1 MKHIPA
7 LIPAALLMALAAQTG
22 VPQWLGAH
30 PWWSTQVIVIGAP
43 AGLLLAA
50 LAALA
55 GLAAGPRIALFALI
69 AVGAFATAS
78 WGKAEFAASFAES
91 VLAGRLW
98 FFGWIGTA
106 AGAAALLA
114 ALVSLAYPGRAR
126 G

>member
-22 VPQWLGAH
+22 LAQWFGAH
-30 PWWSTQVIVIGAP
+30 PWWSAQVIAIGAP
-43 AGLLLAA
+43 AGLLIAA
-50 LAALA
+50 LAALSGLVA
-55 GLAAGPRIALFALI
+55 GLRIILFALI
-69 AVGAFATAS
+69 AAAAFAAAT
-78 WGKAEFAASFAES
+78 WGKAEFAASYAES
-91 VLAGRLW
+91 ALAGRFW

-114 ALVSLAYPGRAR
+114 ALISLAYPGRVR

>member
-22 VPQWLGAH
+22 VTQALGAH

-43 AGLLLAA
+43 AGLLLAG
-50 LAALA
+50 LSALA

-69 AVGAFATAS
+69 AAGAFAAAT
-78 WGKAEFAASFAES
+78 WGKAEFAASYAES
-91 VLAGRLW
+91 ALAGRFW

-106 AGAAALLA
+106 VGAAALLA
-114 ALVSLAYPGRAR
+114 ALTSLAFPGRAR
-126 G
+126 D

>member
-1 MKHIPA
+1 MRHLPA

-22 VPQWLGAH
+22 LTQILGAH
-30 PWWSTQVIVIGAP
+30 PWWAAQVILLGAP

-50 LAALA
+50 LAALS
-55 GLAAGPRIALFALI
+55 GLAAGLRITLFALI
-69 AVGAFATAS
+69 AAAAFAVAS
-78 WGKAEFAASFAES
+78 WGKAEFAASYAES
-91 VLAGRLW
+91 ALAGRFW
-98 FFGWIGTA
+98 FLGWIGTA

>member
-1 MKHIPA
+1 MKHFPA

-22 VPQWLGAH
+22 VPQSLGAH
-30 PWWSTQVIVIGAP
+30 PWWSMQVIVIGAP

-50 LAALA
+50 VAAFS

-69 AVGAFATAS
+69 AAGAFAAAS
-78 WGKAEFAASFAES
+78 WGKVEFAASYAENA
-91 VLAGRLW
+91 LAGRFW
-98 FFGWIGTA
+98 FLGWIGTA
-106 AGAAALLA
+106 AGVAALLA